1 MRKWVAVAL
10 SVEGVILDLH
20 FEHMSL
26 LPARLIM
33 EWSEARH
40 KASIDG
46 GGTPGVGVDLCLGR
60 GLNAS
65 ATAEMRF

>member
-1 MRKWVAVAL
+1 MVAL
-10 SVEGVILDLH
+10 SVLGVILDLH
-20 FEHMSL
+20 FEHISFLPESL
-26 LPARLIM
+26 TM
-33 EWSEARH
+33 EWGEARH

-46 GGTPGVGVDLCLGR
+46 SGAAGAGVDLCLGR